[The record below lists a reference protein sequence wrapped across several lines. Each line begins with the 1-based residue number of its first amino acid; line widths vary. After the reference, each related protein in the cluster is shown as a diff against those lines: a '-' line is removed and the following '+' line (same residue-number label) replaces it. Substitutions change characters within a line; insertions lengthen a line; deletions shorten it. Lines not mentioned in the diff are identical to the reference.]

1 MDKLQPIGGN
11 LEIFVSKEH
20 RYGTD
25 AVMLSYFSKVKS
37 KDKVCELGTGCGII
51 SLLLSREQKPQIL
64 AVDIQQNAID
74 LVQKSIEY
82 NKLNNITPLCADLKT
97 LKGKQDF
104 DVVIMNPPYKKAN
117 AGLHSDND
125 SIKIARSE
133 IMCNLSDIIDCADR
147 LLKYSGRLCMCQRPE
162 RMTDLIC
169 AMRDKKIEPKRVRFV
184 HIRDNKEPMLVL
196 VEGIKGA
203 SSGLK
208 AEPPLIIEKH
218 DGTYTD
224 EAEQIYALY
233 RQARG

>member
-117 AGLHSDND
+117 AGQAV
-125 SIKIARSE
+125 KIFGQTLYVSAPRK
-133 IMCNLSDIIDCADR
+133 NDR
-147 LLKYSGRLCMCQRPE
+147 LNLC
-162 RMTDLIC
+162 
-169 AMRDKKIEPKRVRFV
+169 
-184 HIRDNKEPMLVL
+184 
-196 VEGIKGA
+196 
-203 SSGLK
+203 
-208 AEPPLIIEKH
+208 
-218 DGTYTD
+218 
-224 EAEQIYALY
+224 YAG
-233 RQARG
+233 QKN